1 MNAAAFEAELAR
13 RIDDAFRLNPG
24 VGDHRPRHPWLTSSL
39 GDPFSGVWFVAENP
53 SLSQVQRARDPG
65 GGPPTTEAQ
74 WLVSRGDRLFRQALV
89 EHGFKDGPWDRRG
102 GWRCYVTNLIKEAD
116 YAEAW
121 KLRRERDHLRAAEAW
136 APVLRWQLDASRPR
150 LVVLMGARGP
160 SCGLPEGRCADRVAA
175 DHADRSLQL
184 CGNAPSGEAR
194 TNASRPRGSIPVEL
208 RGRETALRRGIERC
222 GCKQASPPAAN
233 VAEVCRHGGFD
244 HLNEVLDG
252 RVGIVSLS
260 HPLGITNGGGA
271 DNDDRRSW
279 QRSVASSPASPP
291 RCSRA
296 LVSACP
302 TRGHSRKT

>member
-150 LVVLMGARGP
+150 LVVLMGGRVDRLVDYLRAAALIALPQTMRIAHYSYVAMRPAGRLGP
-160 SCGLPEGRCADRVAA
+160 MHPDRVAA
-175 DHADRSLQL
+175 YLSSFAD
-184 CGNAPSGEAR
+184 
-194 TNASRPRGSIPVEL
+194 V
-208 RGRETALRRGIERC
+208 RRR
-222 GCKQASPPAAN
+222 
-233 VAEVCRHGGFD
+233 FD
-244 HLNEVLDG
+244 EG
-252 RVGIVSLS
+252 
-260 HPLGITNGGGA
+260 
-271 DNDDRRSW
+271 
-279 QRSVASSPASPP
+279 
-291 RCSRA
+291 
-296 LVSACP
+296 
-302 TRGHSRKT
+302 